1 MVSKS
6 LWENDW
12 VLSNDLNGRLW
23 PFLKYCSLFNIET
36 GNCSIY
42 LVADICLSVN
52 LRILHFLFKS
62 PIFFASSSLMFLYL
76 SNWVTFTFS
85 RVLILK
91 CKLST
96 TTFLLNSSISF
107 YFYSFNSFT
116 ISSPEIKTVLKYS

>member
-1 MVSKS
+1 
-6 LWENDW
+6 
-12 VLSNDLNGRLW
+12 
-23 PFLKYCSLFNIET
+23 
-36 GNCSIY
+36 
-42 LVADICLSVN
+42 
-52 LRILHFLFKS
+52 
-62 PIFFASSSLMFLYL
+62 MFLYL